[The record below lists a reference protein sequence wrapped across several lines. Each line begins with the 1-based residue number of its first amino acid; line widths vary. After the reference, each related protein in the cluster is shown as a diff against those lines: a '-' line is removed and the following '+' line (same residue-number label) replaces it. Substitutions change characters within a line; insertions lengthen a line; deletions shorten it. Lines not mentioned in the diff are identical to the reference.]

1 MSAKNPQS
9 SEPIQRTRMAT
20 FYITEHDYRKLK
32 RYAADGGFKGVSHMI
47 TAIVEPLLQGDF
59 SIMSFVRSAKRIQK
73 FMEAN
78 GAQFVVDSSSLR
90 ELPFFSPPPPP
101 IPEEPIS
108 VEQLR
113 KDFERVLA
121 VLEREQRA
129 TTKPTRPPHDH
140 PPRNPAPV
148 RRERVRG

>member
-1 MSAKNPQS
+1 MSAKNPEPTQ
-9 SEPIQRTRMAT
+9 PIQRTRMAT

-59 SIMSFVRSAKRIQK
+59 SIMSFVRSAKRLQK
-73 FMEAN
+73 FMESN

-90 ELPFFSPPPPP
+90 ELPFFAPPPPP

-108 VEQLR
+108 VDQLR

-129 TTKPTRPPHDH
+129 TNKPTPTPHADTH
-140 PPRNPAPV
+140 RNPSPS